1 MSSFIHTT
9 DSDWLPNMLRA
20 TATVSDIQNKD
31 YVILGLGLRKL
42 VKDEG
47 KWLGHTHKIGNWFS
61 STNKVQLTLEQHGV
75 EHGASTHIWIFF

>member
-9 DSDWLPNMLRA
+9 DSDWLPSMLRATA

-47 KWLGHTHKIGNWFS
+47 K
-61 STNKVQLTLEQHGV
+61 
-75 EHGASTHIWIFF
+75 

>member
-47 KWLGHTHKIGNWFS
+47 K
-61 STNKVQLTLEQHGV
+61 
-75 EHGASTHIWIFF
+75 